1 MYKSYLFIYDEKV
14 GTREQLKD
22 VFNLMSIVST
32 WRFDI
37 PHCFYIIS
45 ESSAQELYEQFI
57 KINEKKGRFMFIET
71 SSNRQGQML
80 PDTWYLLRNKT
91 HKPKEDS

>member
-1 MYKSYLFIYDEKV
+1 MRKAYLFVYDDKT
-14 GTREQLKD
+14 GTREQLKS
-22 VFNLMSIVST
+22 VFNLMSRVYT

-45 ESSAQELYEQFI
+45 DHSAAELYEQFAEMHG
-57 KINEKKGRFMFIET
+57 KNGRFMFIEA

-80 PDTWYLLRNKT
+80 ADTWYLLRNKSI
-91 HKPKEDS
+91 KPKEGD